1 MVMGSPPTGSR
12 RGTSAATLA
21 VALSVMGSACG
32 PAIPDRIP
40 LELSRIEPVEAEPP
54 ERMDALTFTTP
65 DGDTATAYLRRPAQA
80 SPGELGGV
88 VLVAGRET
96 GRQAARVIPGP
107 LDVAVLAVEYP
118 AVLPEALS
126 LGALVERLPAIRE
139 SALRMPGILT
149 SAAYFLAEQPEVDPT
164 RIALVGVSFGVP
176 FAAAAGDDPIF
187 RGVALHHGGG
197 DLERIFRANLPVDSD
212 FLRTVAARFLGWYFR
227 DLDPAVHVGDYGST
241 PLLLINGTRDRLV
254 PPPSVRLLVEE
265 AGGPVRLI
273 WLPHDHLM
281 PDDTLLMREL
291 ADSTLAHFPFL
302 ARGAGR

>member
-1 MVMGSPPTGSR
+1 MAIGSLPTGSR
-12 RGTSAATLA
+12 RRTAAATLPVVLAIVVAACAPA
-21 VALSVMGSACG
+21 V
-32 PAIPDRIP
+32 PDRIP
-40 LELSRIEPVEAEPP
+40 LELARIERVAADPP

-65 DGDTATAYLRRPAQA
+65 EGDTTTAYLRRPARA

-96 GRQAARVIPGP
+96 GRQAARVVPGP

-118 AVLPEALS
+118 EALPERLS
-126 LGALVERLPAIRE
+126 LGGLMERLPEIRE

-149 SAAYFLAEQPEVDPT
+149 SAGYFLAELAEVDPT

-187 RGVALHHGGG
+187 RSVALHHGGG
-197 DLERIFRANLPVDSD
+197 DLERLFRANLPVDND
-212 FLRTVAARFLGWYFR
+212 FLRTATARFLGWYFR
-227 DLDPAVHVGDYGST
+227 DLDPAVHVDDYGST
-241 PLLLINGTRDRLV
+241 PLLLINGTRDHLV
-254 PPPSVRLLVEE
+254 PPASVRLLVEKT
-265 AGGPVRLI
+265 AGPVRLI

-302 ARGAGR
+302 ARGRGG